1 LKRRLRLAFLLAI
14 VGAAALSTVA
24 LAGDVT
30 GSDSSGDVRA
40 PGLTAAERAAID
52 VVRVEAVGQANLGVV
67 VTATFRGNFEQA
79 VGRGH
84 LKTALAA
91 LVLVPKAGA
100 GAPAGVVTQGAG
112 DVGTALR
119 KTRSTNVGAVR
130 DGKTV
135 TFYVIGGGYENVASV
150 EVRTLAKVPPSTRRT
165 LYDGEPAQVSDRT
178 WSSILKS
185 PTERAALEAGVG
197 DLSCP
202 ELSALKSSIE
212 RRLRTIERKLRRKR
226 SAEGRVLLQHDHAAL
241 LGLLGEVNTRLASCG
256 GAPPPAPGFSCT
268 MRTQRDSVFPTI
280 EVNIHTGCTTLI
292 RSATLTF
299 PTSQSIIAFLPSGC
313 SASGNVLTC
322 PNLAI
327 PANTDFEIDARFN
340 TPFGPNA
347 PFTGLFVSGPGASVT
362 VNGTFPGP

>member
-1 LKRRLRLAFLLAI
+1 MKRRLRLAFLLAI

-30 GSDSSGDVRA
+30 GRDSSGDVRA

-52 VVRVEAVGQANLGVV
+52 VVRVQAVGQANLGVV

-79 VGRGH
+79 VGHGH

-91 LVLVPKAGA
+91 LVLVPKPGA
-100 GAPAGVVTQGAG
+100 GAPAGVVTQGP
-112 DVGTALR
+112 DDGTVLR
-119 KTRSTNVGAVR
+119 QTRSTHVGAVR

-135 TFYVIGGGYENVASV
+135 TFYVVGGGYENVAGV
-150 EVRTLAKVPPSTRRT
+150 EVRTLAKVPPSGRA
-165 LYDGEPAQVSDRT
+165 LAADPPEVSSAEWTD
-178 WSSILKS
+178 ILRS
-185 PTERAALEAGVG
+185 PTDRAALATQVN
-197 DLSCP
+197 DLTCTQ
-202 ELSALKSSIE
+202 LDALRSSLE
-212 RRLRTIERKLRRKR
+212 RRLAKIERKLERKKPGASR
-226 SAEGRVLLQHDHAAL
+226 DRLLRDHAELVSL
-241 LGLLGEVNTRLASCG
+241 LGQVNSRLAGCG
-256 GAPPPAPGFSCT
+256 GAPPPTSSVSCT

-280 EVNIHTGCTTLI
+280 EVNIHTGCTALI

-299 PTSQSIIAFLPSGC
+299 PTSQSVIAFLPSGC

-340 TPFGPNA
+340 TPFGPSA
-347 PFTGLFVSGPGASVT
+347 PFTGVFVLDTGT
-362 VNGTFPGP
+362 FTTNGTFPGP